1 MRMIVLFATTLLV
14 LAGLRGLAMPMAR
27 AQAAPPAPAT
37 SGVAKPMPVP
47 ISTRPAAM
55 ATAAT
60 SPAAIHK
67 SQRLAVLIWAVVAGA
82 LALLILVI
90 SMSFMRATR
99 RLLLG
104 REVRHG
110 KTPYVD
116 AWKLAGKRLRPP
128 EPQNGNDDLSDSP
141 DP

>member
-1 MRMIVLFATTLLV
+1 MKMILLFALALLV
-14 LAGLRGLAMPMAR
+14 LAGLHGMA
-27 AQAAPPAPAT
+27 
-37 SGVAKPMPVP
+37 V
-47 ISTRPAAM
+47 PAAM
-55 ATAAT
+55 GQSAT
-60 SPAAIHK
+60 SAPAASGVTKSMPKSAGTGSVAIPSSTTSPPAIRK
-67 SQRLAVLIWAVVAGA
+67 SQRLVVLIWTFVAGA
-82 LALLILVI
+82 LAILVVVI
-90 SMSFMRATR
+90 SMSFIRATR

-128 EPQNGNDDLSDSP
+128 PPDDGGDELSDSP